1 MKYQLDHDMLRADWF
16 LDKVKKSDSYAQN
29 VYAALC
35 NMRWQKLEI
44 VPILTEELWHST
56 WRCAGSIVANMRGEG
71 SYIDWY
77 CSGIGDDDFGHGLT
91 GTKGEG
97 YVSEGKIT
105 DEVLNDF
112 KNLGW
117 IPVPWKDQDST

>member
-77 CSGIGDDDFGHGLT
+77 CSGTGFVGTDFT
-91 GTKGEG
+91 GFVEES
-97 YVSEGKIT
+97 YVTEEIQ
-105 DEVLNDF
+105 NDF
-112 KNLGW
+112 DQIGW
-117 IPVPWKDQDST
+117 LLLTRRFVDE